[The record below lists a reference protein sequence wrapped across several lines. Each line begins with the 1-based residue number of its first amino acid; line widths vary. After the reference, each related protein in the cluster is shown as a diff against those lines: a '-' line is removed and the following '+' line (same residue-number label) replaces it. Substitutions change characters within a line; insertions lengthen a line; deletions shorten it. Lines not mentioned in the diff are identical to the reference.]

1 MGTNRDN
8 DQSAD
13 GNTDPQ
19 MSKSAL
25 KKQQA
30 EIRKLIRDAQA
41 DKGPGP
47 TIRIESEKDL
57 HRLAGVISEYL
68 DSYILLGYDMDG
80 NAINVCLART
90 QQHADSLTTLLNNAS
105 MPIGSAG
112 ADNSEDES

>member
-41 DKGPGP
+41 EKDPGP
-47 TIRIESEKDL
+47 SRQIESEADL
-57 HRLAGVISEYL
+57 RSLAGVISEYL
-68 DSYILLGYDMDG
+68 ESYILLGYDMNG
-80 NAINVCLART
+80 NAIHVCLAKT
-90 QQHADSLTTLLNNAS
+90 QQHADSLTTLLNNTS
-105 MPIGSAG
+105 MPSSNNNN
-112 ADNSEDES
+112 DDDES